1 MSTDATHPAASD
13 RIEPWV
19 WRICGIVIVGSIMS
33 ILDTT
38 IVNVALDRLGSELH
52 TSIANIQWVVTGYL
66 LSLAAVIPISG
77 WAARR
82 FGAKRVYLAS
92 LVLFT
97 AGSVLCGVANSATE
111 LIVFRVLQG
120 VGGGLILPLGQMM
133 MATAAGPRRMG
144 RVMSVVAVPAMLAP
158 ILGPALGGLILDNAS
173 WRWIFFVNAP
183 IGVVAF
189 ILGLRGLPRAEPQDA
204 GRLDVF
210 GLLLVVTGMPL
221 ITYGL
226 AEIGSTG
233 GFSSPKVIGP
243 ILGGLALIGLF
254 IAHARRAKRPLL
266 DVHLYARRTFSAASI
281 TTFCLAAALFGAMI
295 LMPLYYQQVR
305 HESVLNTGLF
315 VGFQGLGAAIAMP
328 ISGRLTDRIGGGP
341 LAVFGVIVTALTT
354 IPFGLIGAHTSLESL
369 SVWMFLRGIGIGFAF
384 MPAMA
389 AAFAA
394 LSPHEI
400 SDATP
405 QMNILQRL
413 GGSIGTAVL
422 AVVLQRAL
430 IAEPHPLTDAG
441 AADAYSIAFWWSLG
455 ITALAIV
462 PSFVLLRA
470 ERAARQK
477 THVAALTAEAPA
489 VEPIG
494 A

>member
-1 MSTDATHPAASD
+1 MNADATSPAAGD

-19 WRICGIVIVGSIMS
+19 WRVCLIVIVGSIMS

-38 IVNVALDRLGSELH
+38 IVNVALDRLGRELH
-52 TSIANIQWVVTGYL
+52 TSIANIQWGVTGYL
-66 LSLAAVIPISG
+66 LSLAAVIPVSG
-77 WAARR
+77 WVARR
-82 FGAKRVYLAS
+82 FGAKQVYLAS

-97 AGSVLCGVANSATE
+97 AGSVLCGVASSATE

-120 VGGGLILPLGQMM
+120 VGGGLILPIGQLM

-158 ILGPALGGLILDNAS
+158 IFGPALGGLILDNTT
-173 WRWIFFVNAP
+173 WRWIFFVNVP

-189 ILGLRGLPRAEPQDA
+189 FLGLRGLPKSEPGDA
-204 GRLDVF
+204 GSLDVR
-210 GLLLVVTGMPL
+210 GLLLLVTGMPL
-221 ITYGL
+221 VTYGL
-226 AEIGSTG
+226 AEIGVTG
-233 GFSSPKVIGP
+233 GFSSPKVIAP
-243 ILGGLALIGLF
+243 ILGGLTLVGLF
-254 IAHARRAKRPLL
+254 IAHARRATRPLL

-305 HESVLNTGLF
+305 HESVLDTGLL
-315 VGFQGLGAAIAMP
+315 VGPQGLGAALAMP

-341 LAVFGVIVTALTT
+341 LAVVGVIVTALTT
-354 IPFGLIGAHTSLESL
+354 IPFGLIGAHTSIESL
-369 SVWMFLRGIGIGFAF
+369 SIWMFLRGIGIGFAF

-394 LSPHEI
+394 LKPSEL

-430 IAEPHPLTDAG
+430 ISEPDTSSGIAS
-441 AADAYSIAFWWSLG
+441 AYSPAFWWSLG

-462 PSFVLLRA
+462 PSIVLLRA
-470 ERAARQK
+470 ERHARAR
-477 THVAALTAEAPA
+477 TTASF
-489 VEPIG
+489 
-494 A
+494 

>member
-19 WRICGIVIVGSIMS
+19 WRICGIVIVGAIMS

-38 IVNVALDRLGSELH
+38 IGNVALDRLSSELH

-66 LSLAAVIPISG
+66 LSLAAVIPVSG

-82 FGAKRVYLAS
+82 FGAKEVYLAS

-97 AGSVLCGVANSATE
+97 AGSVLCGVASSATE

-120 VGGGLILPLGQMM
+120 VGGGLILPLGQLM

-158 ILGPALGGLILDNAS
+158 IFGPALGGLILDNTT

-189 ILGLRGLPRAEPQDA
+189 ILALRGLPKSEPGDA
-204 GRLDVF
+204 GRLDVR
-210 GLLLVVTGMPL
+210 GLLLLVTGTPL
-221 ITYGL
+221 VTYGL
-226 AEIGSTG
+226 AEIGNTG

-243 ILGGLALIGLF
+243 ILGGLALVGLF
-254 IAHARRAKRPLL
+254 IAHARRAARPPL
-266 DVHLYARRTFSAASI
+266 DVPLSARRTFASASI

-305 HESVLNTGLF
+305 HESVLATGLL
-315 VGFQGLGAAIAMP
+315 VGPQGLGAALAMP
-328 ISGRLTDRIGGGP
+328 ISGRLTDRVGGGP

-354 IPFGLIGAHTSLESL
+354 IPFALIGTHTSLVSL

-384 MPAMA
+384 IPAMS

-394 LSPHEI
+394 LKPHEL

-405 QMNILQRL
+405 QMNILQRV

-422 AVVLQRAL
+422 AVVLERAL
-430 IAEPHPLTDAG
+430 VSAHHPLTSDAVAG
-441 AADAYSIAFWWSLG
+441 AYATAFWWSLG

-462 PSFVLLRA
+462 PSIVLLRA
-470 ERAARQK
+470 ERHSRAKAR
-477 THVAALTAEAPA
+477 AEALTAEAPA